1 MYSHCKIRSIE
12 RALKVTLIQFN
23 LEAKSPAG
31 VAGTSALELKDTGIA
46 LVFMTVCLFE
56 TANSR

>member
-1 MYSHCKIRSIE
+1 MYSRCKIRSIE

-31 VAGTSALELKDTGIA
+31 VAGTSALDLRDTSKA
-46 LVFMTVCLFE
+46 LVFITVWLFH